1 MSLDFIRGISH
12 SDKREITKSELR
24 LFFQRDGLYAR
35 GEGSHKGWQGNAITG
50 YFSVWE
56 SSGGQ
61 GEGLREATVEHF
73 RQPYFIWEEKE
84 NYLQFQWQPIA
95 GLIGATS
102 AWKSVAMATP
112 GGIIKNF

>member
-1 MSLDFIRGISH
+1 MAE
-12 SDKREITKSELR
+12 KCNNWV
-24 LFFQRDGLYAR
+24 FQCLGVF
-35 GEGSHKGWQGNAITG
+35 W
-50 YFSVWE
+50 
-56 SSGGQ
+56 GQ

-84 NYLQFQWQPIA
+84 NYLQFQWQPIT
-95 GLIGATS
+95 GLIGAAS